1 MNLFDGK
8 SYYYVKL
15 KENIKTL
22 LTYIPQYGTNQ
33 EIYVYLSNI
42 TDSKGTHVSAIQQTE
57 NIYFVKDKEEG
68 GYTYF
73 DVHLQVPVLR
83 SFYSGYTYNYKIS
96 RIRLLKDLPFTY
108 TETLS

>member
-22 LTYIPQYGTNQ
+22 LTYIPQYGTNEQ
-33 EIYVYLSNI
+33 IYVYLSNI
-42 TDSKGTHVSAIQQTE
+42 TDSNGTHVSAIQQTE
-57 NIYFVKDKEEG
+57 NIYFVKDKEEE

-83 SFYSGYTYNYKIS
+83 SFYSAFTYKYKIS
-96 RIRLLKDLPFTY
+96 RIRLLKDLPSNY
-108 TETLS
+108 TET